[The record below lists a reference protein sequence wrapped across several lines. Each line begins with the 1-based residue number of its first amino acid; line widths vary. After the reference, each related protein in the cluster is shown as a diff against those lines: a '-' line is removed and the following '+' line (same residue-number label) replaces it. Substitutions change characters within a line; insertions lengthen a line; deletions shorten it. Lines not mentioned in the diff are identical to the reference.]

1 MYLHQTKHTH
11 SWFTLVEL
19 IVGMTIFAVGMT
31 AILGLL
37 HSTIDTSIASRHEIV
52 ASNLL
57 RENIEL
63 IKNARN
69 TNVRSFTEWNKILTE
84 WSASSNLKWGIY
96 IIEND
101 FTHTGILYDPDPS
114 LNWSIIG
121 SPVYMKDKT
130 VWFPTDLEWRYNATR
145 LYLDDHD
152 RFTHTATSTG
162 TSYASYII
170 ISPLS
175 ILDATWIPLTP
186 IKNGK
191 NQWYI
196 LDARVIT
203 KLRSGYREYDLKTV
217 ITDWKK

>member
-1 MYLHQTKHTH
+1 MYLHQIKHPH

-69 TNVRSFTEWNKILTE
+69 TNVRSFVEWSKIRTEWV
-84 WSASSNLKWGIY
+84 ASSSLVGGTY
-96 IIEND
+96 TVEND
-101 FTHTGILYDPDPS
+101 FSSTWVLYDAVWNIDQ
-114 LNWSIIG
+114 
-121 SPVYMKDKT
+121 SPIYMKDKT
-130 VWFPTDLEWRYNATR
+130 IGFPADLEWRYNAAR
-145 LYLDDHD
+145 LYLDTHD
-152 RFTHTATSTG
+152 RFTHRVTSTG
-162 TSYASYII
+162 TSYASYVMV
-170 ISPLS
+170 SPL
-175 ILDATWIPLTP
+175 IIDNAGTNIEPKTPTW
-186 IKNGK
+186 K